1 MAFCTGCSLLCDD
14 IVVELD
20 GDKIGKT
27 MNLCRK
33 GHAHYNSLGSERLT
47 PSAGGSV
54 VGIEDAVMAAAELL
68 AGAERPLL
76 FGWESSTLEAQR
88 AGLDL
93 AKKLGSAIDG
103 PSSYS
108 QGPIAEKILAGEI
121 PTCTLDD
128 VRNFADVSIYWGD
141 DPSSSHPRHM
151 SRFSYFPRGEK
162 RQRGYEEDRE
172 AIVIDVRKSPT
183 AQIAGDG
190 FFKIPQGSD
199 GAFIEA
205 IVTALGGKIPKVE
218 DKKRM
223 LNLGTKLRK
232 AKFGAIFTGLGLV
245 HSLRGD
251 LSGFTDLVGK
261 LNDITRFSVIPSL
274 GDYNTRGFNQTLFE
288 ETGHVNAVSFEDG
301 VSCGPQFSVAR
312 FLDSC
317 DAVMVVGSDPAA
329 VLPASL
335 AKRLA
340 KVPMVAVGSHR
351 TITSGLARISVP
363 TALAGIEAGGAALR
377 TDGVKVE
384 FDPLIGS
391 AHLSDVDV
399 IRRIMEAV

>member
-14 IVVELD
+14 IVVDLD
-20 GDKIGKT
+20 GGKIGKT

-33 GHAHYNSLGSERLT
+33 GHAHYSSISSGRLT
-47 PSAGGSV
+47 PSVDGSE
-54 VGIEDAVMAAAELL
+54 VGVEDAMMAAAEVL
-68 AGAERPLL
+68 AGADNPLL
-76 FGWESSTLEAQR
+76 FGWGGSTLEAQR
-88 AGLDL
+88 AGVDL
-93 AKKLGSAIDG
+93 AKKLGGAIDD

-108 QGPIAEKILAGEI
+108 QGLITEKIIAGDL

-183 AQIAGDG
+183 AQIAADG
-190 FFKIPQGSD
+190 FFKITPGGD

-205 IVTALGGKIPKVE
+205 LVASLAGKIPKVE

-232 AKFGAIFTGLGLV
+232 AKFGAIFTGQGLA

-251 LSGFTDLVGK
+251 LSGFVSLVGK
-261 LNDITRFSVIPSL
+261 LSEITRFSVIPTL
-274 GDYNTRGFNQTLFE
+274 GDYNTRGFNQTLFD
-288 ETGHVNAVSFEDG
+288 ETGHVNSVTFKDG
-301 VSCGPQFSVAR
+301 VRHGQEFSIAR
-312 FLDSC
+312 LLDSC

-329 VLPASL
+329 ALPAAIAKKL
-335 AKRLA
+335 AKA
-340 KVPMVAVGSHR
+340 VTVAIGSHR
-351 TITSGLARISVP
+351 NMTTDFAKVSVP
-363 TALAGIEAGGAALR
+363 MAVAGIEAGGSCLR
-377 TDGVKVE
+377 TDGVRVE
-384 FDPLIGS
+384 FDGLVGS
-391 AHLSDVDV
+391 DHLSDVD
-399 IRRIMEAV
+399 IIKRIMEAV

>member
-1 MAFCTGCSLLCDD
+1 MGLCTGCSLLCDD

-47 PSAGGSV
+47 PSVGGSQ
-54 VGIEDAVMAAAELL
+54 VGIEDAARAAGELL
-68 AGAERPLL
+68 AGAENPLL
-76 FGWESSTLEAQR
+76 FGWEGSTLEAQR
-88 AGLDL
+88 AGVDL

-108 QGPIAEKILAGEI
+108 QGMIAEKILAGEI
-121 PTCTLDD
+121 PTCTFDD

-162 RQRGYEEDRE
+162 RQKGYEEDRE

-183 AQIAGDG
+183 AQIAADG
-190 FFKIPQGSD
+190 FFKISPGGD

-205 IVTALGGKIPKVE
+205 LAAALAGKIPKVD

-223 LNLGTKLRK
+223 LNLATKLRK
-232 AKFGAIFTGLGLV
+232 AKFGAIFTGLGLA

-251 LSGFTDLVGK
+251 LSGFTALVGK
-261 LNDITRFSVIPSL
+261 LNELAQFSVIPSL
-274 GDYNTRGFNQTLFE
+274 GDYNTRGFNQTLFDE
-288 ETGHVNAVSFEDG
+288 MGHVDAVSFKDG
-301 VSCGPQFSVAR
+301 VSHGRKFGITR

-329 VLPASL
+329 VLPAAL
-335 AKRLA
+335 ARKLA

-351 TITSGLARISVP
+351 TITSGLARVSVP
-363 TALAGIEAGGAALR
+363 TAVAGLEAGGAGLR

-384 FDPLIGS
+384 FDRLVGS
-391 AHLSDVDV
+391 VHLSDADV
-399 IRRIMEAV
+399 IRRIMEEV